1 MSKRIACVITDM
13 FEDVEY
19 TDPVKAYK
27 EAGHEVVT
35 IGFER
40 GQTVEGKN
48 GKEKVEIQ
56 QGIDEV
62 KAEEF
67 DALFIPGGFSPDL
80 LRGDERFVSFTKAFM
95 DAKIPVFAICH
106 GPQLL
111 ITAKALEGRDAAG
124 YKSIKV
130 DIENAGSI
138 DAFLKNVVVEG
149 DEANSEAIKMSYE
162 VKNNDETTQYAV
174 GSIVG
179 NEVGTNN
186 SLASSTLLNKKGDST
201 DYNHLYVT
209 LEYLESVEGVT
220 LGEEATYTLNLYYE
234 QTDAN

>member
-1 MSKRIACVITDM
+1 MVRIAV
-13 FEDVEY
+13 
-19 TDPVKAYK
+19 
-27 EAGHEVVT
+27 
-35 IGFER
+35 
-40 GQTVEGKN
+40 
-48 GKEKVEIQ
+48 
-56 QGIDEV
+56 
-62 KAEEF
+62 
-67 DALFIPGGFSPDL
+67 
-80 LRGDERFVSFTKAFM
+80 
-95 DAKIPVFAICH
+95 
-106 GPQLL
+106 L
-111 ITAKALEGRDAAG
+111 I
-124 YKSIKV
+124 S
-130 DIENAGSI
+130 GSGTNLQSLI
-138 DAFLKNVVVEG
+138 DAYLKNVVVEG

-179 NEVGTNN
+179 NEVGTDN

>member
-1 MSKRIACVITDM
+1 MERRRDKKNILIVFLLGIVMVMSVGFALLSTNLEFESVGTVSGEWNVQYVTDSLEQVSKTDGVSAVTAEM
-13 FEDVEY
+13 DSDNLKVTLKANFE
-19 TDPVKAYK
+19 K
-27 EAGHEVVT
+27 
-35 IGFER
+35 
-40 GQTVEGKN
+40 
-48 GKEKVEIQ
+48 
-56 QGIDEV
+56 
-62 KAEEF
+62 
-67 DALFIPGGFSPDL
+67 PGDKL
-80 LRGDERFVSFTKAFM
+80 V
-95 DAKIPVFAICH
+95 
-106 GPQLL
+106 
-111 ITAKALEGRDAAG
+111 
-124 YKSIKV
+124 YKV
-130 DIENAGSI
+130 DIENDGSI

-186 SLASSTLLNKKGDST
+186 SLASSALLNKKGDST